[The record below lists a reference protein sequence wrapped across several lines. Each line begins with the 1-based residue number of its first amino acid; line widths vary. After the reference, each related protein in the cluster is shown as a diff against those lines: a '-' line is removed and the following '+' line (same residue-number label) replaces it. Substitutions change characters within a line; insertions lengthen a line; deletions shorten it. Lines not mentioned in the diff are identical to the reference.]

1 MSVGVLAVGSHDEGH
16 GAALPRDTDARIA
29 EHIAR
34 EAARRTGTS
43 FLGVLHSSY
52 ELPGIDTGDH
62 QSLEELVDELKREL
76 RKAKSSGVLAVV
88 LVNAH
93 GGNQKLREK
102 LAEIQR
108 ELGMKVKFNAV
119 ITELEGQHAA
129 TGELSI
135 GATIGIADES
145 KLGEHSNFERH
156 PEVGFVGLKGARER
170 YSWAEEH
177 AREVLKRGVR
187 MDKFLGEKLLECA
200 IADVVNDISELDGS

>member
-1 MSVGVLAVGSHDEGH
+1 MNVGVLAVGSHDEGH

-43 FLGVLHSSY
+43 FLGVLRSSY

-62 QSLEELVDELKREL
+62 QSLKELVDELKREL
-76 RKAKSSGVLAVV
+76 RKAKSSGVRTVV

-108 ELGMKVKFNAV
+108 ELGMKVKFNGV

-135 GATIGIADES
+135 GAAIGIADES
-145 KLGEHSNFERH
+145 KLKEHSNFERH

-177 AREVLKRGVR
+177 AQEVLKRGVR

-200 IADVVNDISELDGS
+200 IADVINDISELGDS